1 MSHQEYERVF
11 SLLSPALKR
20 IATDEEF
27 RNKLEANPLE
37 ALAEMNLEVDADIA
51 ADLEGVTF
59 SQFWATHRKKVE
71 GPGALR
77 DLPPDNVLDES
88 ELSAVVA
95 GATASALSEQ
105 KEISSFA
112 PPYVP
117 VGPVVSMDESK
128 PKIREKISSKLDK
141 G

>member
-1 MSHQEYERVF
+1 MSNQEYERVF

-27 RNKLEANPLE
+27 RAKLEADPLA
-37 ALAEMNLEVDADIA
+37 ALDEMNLEVDADIA

-59 SQFWATHRKKVE
+59 SQFWEAHRKKVE

-77 DLPPDNVLDES
+77 DLPPNDHLSDH
-88 ELSAVVA
+88 ELSTVVA
-95 GATASALSEQ
+95 GGNAAALREQ
-105 KEISSFA
+105 KAISSFA

-117 VGPVVSMDESK
+117 VGPGASNGEGN
-128 PKIREKISSKLDK
+128 PKVTQKFSNEFKK